1 MLSLAC
7 RGPRRVALEFRN
19 TRVCQADSWWCCA
32 ILIGDTRK
40 HLHYIP
46 ISVRV
51 LEVFLE
57 VGFVLKEDSAR
68 ASVEEK
74 DNEREVERQKIPTS
88 TRKLTNTFTSLGSP
102 LKEKNCHL

>member
-1 MLSLAC
+1 
-7 RGPRRVALEFRN
+7 
-19 TRVCQADSWWCCA
+19 
-32 ILIGDTRK
+32 
-40 HLHYIP
+40 
-46 ISVRV
+46 
-51 LEVFLE
+51 LE